1 MSDYQKY
8 DWDKKN
14 SVRDGELVI
23 FRELGMVKITN
34 DIHSIFEGIPFSS
47 IENLSHDNR
56 KAVLNSLWSL
66 GENVKPTIQRWHVGG
81 GQSQ

>member
-1 MSDYQKY
+1 MSDYPKY

-14 SVRDGELVI
+14 SVMDGELVI

-47 IENLSHDNR
+47 IENLSLAHR
-56 KAVLNSLWSL
+56 QAVLSSLWSL
-66 GENVKPTIQRWHVGG
+66 EENMKPTMQNWHVRG